1 MVMTNKFIIKQPL
14 ITEKG
19 TSLSHLGQYLF
30 RVDGEANKSEVK
42 KTIESIYKVK
52 VVNVRMINV
61 KSKRRRLGRTMGK
74 KPGYKKA
81 IVTLA
86 KGQKLDIMPQ

>member
-1 MVMTNKFIIKQPL
+1 MINKFIIKQPL

-19 TSLSHLGQYLF
+19 TELGHLGQYLF
-30 RVDGEANKSEVK
+30 RVDGRTNKPEVK
-42 KTIESIYKVK
+42 KAIESIYKVK
-52 VVNVRMINV
+52 VANVRIINI